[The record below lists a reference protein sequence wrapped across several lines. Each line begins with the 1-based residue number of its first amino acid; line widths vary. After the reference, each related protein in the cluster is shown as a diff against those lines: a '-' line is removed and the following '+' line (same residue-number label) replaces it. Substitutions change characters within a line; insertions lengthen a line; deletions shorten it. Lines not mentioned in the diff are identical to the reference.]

1 MIQDGSVLNGT
12 YEIITEIGSG
22 GGGVVY
28 RARHLRL
35 QTDVVVKKIRD
46 EIRGKIQSRQE
57 ADVLKRLKHPYLPRV
72 YDFIETEDGVYT
84 VMDYIPG
91 ESFDQLLK
99 EKRKFSQKQVM
110 KWATQLGEAL
120 AYLHSQQPIIIH
132 SDIKPANIIL
142 TPEGNICLIDFNVS
156 IVIDDSVKSTMGISV
171 GYSAP
176 EQYGDTRLYIP
187 EENKKASSAQKAPVK
202 KETAQKRGLV
212 GAEEVTELLASD
224 DEATELLTSDDEAT
238 ELLPVQDG
246 NEDAD
251 VATEL
256 LGSGKLVEDESTVWL
271 FQEKSKGDA
280 SVSAD
285 TPLVTEKL
293 ENIAR
298 KRTVDSR
305 SDIYSLGCVLYHLLT
320 GAAPERNF
328 ERIIPISRTRAQ
340 VSEGLAVI
348 IEKMMQLD
356 PAKRY
361 QNGTQYLDAIRNAYK
376 FDKRYQIQRRKE
388 KTLLFC
394 AAILLVLGGLLTG
407 LGVRRLAIEAEQNYQ
422 NKLLEA
428 EALVETGAY
437 TEAIAL
443 AQELQT
449 MEPGRIE
456 GYEQEIYY
464 LYLCGDYE
472 ECISKGEEVVALQL
486 VADGNPEDSVFW
498 GNFYYILANCYYE
511 LNDLQNAYAY
521 IEMAITYNDTNA
533 VYYRDLAIIL
543 ARGGQL
549 EEARK
554 MTAYASEKGLPE
566 DSLSLAEG
574 EILMAS
580 GDADGA
586 AEAFYRVINTTKDAT
601 LSKRAVL
608 LCASALRTSG
618 RVDEEIS
625 LLETALNKLDNQERL
640 SVSESLA
647 AAYMRKAQEDVEK
660 EDEWYTKA
668 LALFEELRS
677 NGYVTWQIQENI
689 AILMEQTGNFEGAA
703 QQLLQMA
710 ENYPKDYRV
719 YKRLAYLEAN
729 RQQYYE
735 NEDRDY
741 LQMKEYYENAQLLYK
756 DSGTEDMEMQMLEQM
771 ILELTEGGW
780 FAQ

>member
-1 MIQDGSVLNGT
+1 MIRDGSVLNGT

-35 QTDVVVKKIRD
+35 QTDVVVKRIRD
-46 EIRGKIQSRQE
+46 EIKGKIQSRQE

-120 AYLHSQQPIIIH
+120 AYLHSQQPVIIH

-156 IVIDDSVKSTMGISV
+156 IVIDDSVKSTMGISI

-176 EQYGDTRLYIP
+176 EQYGDTRLYLP
-187 EENKKASSAQKAPVK
+187 EENRKASSAKKVSAP
-202 KETAQKRGLV
+202 QKRLA
-212 GAEEVTELLASD
+212 GAEEEVTELLVSD
-224 DEATELLTSDDEAT
+224 DEATEILSSEDAATEILSSDDVAT
-238 ELLPVQDG
+238 EILSS
-246 NEDAD
+246 ND

-256 LGSGKLVEDESTVWL
+256 LSA
-271 FQEKSKGDA
+271 QELKADA
-280 SVSAD
+280 NDAGISAD

-305 SDIYSLGCVLYHLLT
+305 SDVYSLGCVLYHLLT

-328 ERIIPISRTRAQ
+328 ERIVPISQTRAQ

-356 PAKRY
+356 PEKRY
-361 QNGTQYLDAIRNAYK
+361 QNGMQYLDAIRNAYK
-376 FDKRYQIQRRKE
+376 FDKRYQVQRRKE
-388 KTLLFC
+388 KTLLFS
-394 AAILLVLGGLLTG
+394 AAFLLILGGLLTG
-407 LGVRRLAIEAEQNYQ
+407 LGVRQLGIEAEQNYQ
-422 NKLLEA
+422 NKLLAA
-428 EALVETGAY
+428 ESMAETGAY
-437 TEAIAL
+437 PEAIAL

-449 MEPGRIE
+449 IEPGRIE

-472 ECISKGEEVVALQL
+472 GCISKGGEVVARQL
-486 VADGNPEDSVFW
+486 VADGNPEDAVFW

-511 LNDLQNAYAY
+511 LGDLQNAYAY
-521 IEMAITYNDTNA
+521 VEMAIAYNDTNA
-533 VYYRDLAIIL
+533 VYYRDMAIIL

-554 MTAYASEKGLPE
+554 MTAYARDKGLPE

-574 EILMAS
+574 EILMAA
-580 GDADGA
+580 GDVDGA
-586 AEAFYRVINTTKDAT
+586 AEAFYQVINTTRDAA
-601 LSKRAVL
+601 LNKRAVL
-608 LCASALRTSG
+608 LCASALRANG

-625 LLETALNKLDNQERL
+625 LLEAAGNSSDNQERL

-647 AAYMRKAQEDVEK
+647 EAYMRKAQQDTEK
-660 EDEWYTKA
+660 EDDWYAKA
-668 LALFEELRS
+668 LTLFEELRS
-677 NGYVTWQIQENI
+677 SGYVTWQIQENI
-689 AILMEQTGNFEGAA
+689 AILLEQTGNFEGAE

-710 ENYPKDYRV
+710 EKYPKDYRV

-741 LQMKEYYENAQLLYK
+741 RQMKEYYENAQLLYK
-756 DSGTEDMEMQMLEQM
+756 DSGADDMEMQMLEQM
-771 ILELTEGGW
+771 MLELNEGGW